1 MTQTIFGRRRAV
13 SEAESEREQL
23 MEGLRQTRGLLN
35 CAYSQFNMYSDP
47 DLVEACVYEINAL
60 RSRYAY
66 YVRQVKRLDAQ
77 KEEGP

>member
-1 MTQTIFGRRRAV
+1 MTQTIFGRRRAA

-23 MEGLRQTRGLLN
+23 METRSLLN
-35 CAYSQFNMYSDP
+35 CAYSQFNTYSDP

-66 YVRQVKRLDAQ
+66 YVRQVKRLEAQ
-77 KEEGP
+77 READP